1 MLFKNGA
8 TIAAA
13 LAGLSSVE
21 AKRQQL
27 HERGTRCNGDNL
39 LNRFR
44 NAKYT
49 SAALGFC
56 QTYINSVTYSVA
68 TVSTDSAQ

>member
-8 TIAAA
+8 TLVAA
-13 LAGLSSVE
+13 LAGLSFVD

-44 NAKYT
+44 NAKY
-49 SAALGFC
+49 SYAALGFC
-56 QTYINSVTYSVA
+56 QTYINAVTYSVA
-68 TVSTDSAQ
+68 TVSTDSAR